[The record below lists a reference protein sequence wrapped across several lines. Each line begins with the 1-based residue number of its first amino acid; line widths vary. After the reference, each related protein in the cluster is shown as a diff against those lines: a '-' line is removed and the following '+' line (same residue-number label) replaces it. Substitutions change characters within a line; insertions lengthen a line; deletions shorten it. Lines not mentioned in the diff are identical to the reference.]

1 MPDRKKS
8 ANFSQSII
16 DTQKE
21 RQEKL
26 KNAHLARERK
36 RRVEKRFQR
45 DIFKWC
51 TGSVAIV
58 KKFLTAVKNKVMK
71 A

>member
-8 ANFSQSII
+8 TNFSQSII

-36 RRVEKRFQR
+36 RSVEKRFQR
-45 DIFKWC
+45 DILKWY
-51 TGSVAIV
+51 TGSVARV
-58 KKFLTAVKNKVMK
+58 KKFLIAVKNKITK

>member
-8 ANFSQSII
+8 TNFSQSII

-36 RRVEKRFQR
+36 RRIEKRFQR
-45 DIFKWC
+45 DILKWY
-51 TGSVAIV
+51 TGSVARV
-58 KKFLTAVKNKVMK
+58 KKFLIAVKNKVTK